1 MYIMVKSKTRKHN
14 KKYNTN
20 TRKNNKF
27 RHTKKIY
34 KKQQH
39 TTRKHKKIQHGGDLY
54 EQPRPV
60 DTRSPD
66 YIVKQE
72 LLSQFEKDFNK
83 RYPNQAIPSRIYD
96 KLKKHANGPTMTL
109 ADFDTNLREIKRE
122 WGSLPTNTKEEEGT
136 STSKPVS
143 TYMFPWLYNLST
155 STLIMIRDEI
165 NRMLVNK

>member
-39 TTRKHKKIQHGGDLY
+39 TTRKHKKIQHGGDLN
-54 EQPRPV
+54 EQPRRD
-60 DTRSPD
+60 DTRSTD

-72 LLSQFEKDFNK
+72 LLSKFIDDFK
-83 RYPNQAIPSRIYD
+83 ARYPNQAIPSYIHD
-96 KLKKHANGPTMTL
+96 ELKKHADGQMTLQMFKAELRKKKSEWGPTHTQ
-109 ADFDTNLREIKRE
+109 
-122 WGSLPTNTKEEEGT
+122 EEEEVT
-136 STSKPVS
+136 IKPTTVS